1 MGEITGVDMNIS
13 KNIENEI
20 VVEKTKSEEDQ
31 EDLSLKR
38 EKIEKSE
45 IDERLIREENQE
57 RARKEA
63 MKKEGVGNYIDDLI

>member
-45 IDERLIREENQE
+45 IDERLIKEENQE